1 VFWFW
6 FFAGP
11 ALVLAFLSLRGERK
25 RAAYVAGQLA
35 ESLPPYIT
43 GDLPPATVIVPVK
56 GNDPGLR
63 ENLAALA
70 AQDYPDYELIVVAHC
85 AVDIP
90 PGVLPARVR
99 VVLAHA
105 EEPSTGEK
113 VLNLRTAV
121 RFARRDSLVY
131 AFADSDGR
139 VSRAWLRALAAPLLR
154 STPDAQV
161 GASSGYRWFAPEP
174 PDFWSLM
181 RSVWDAVIGGTFG
194 PGSNAFAWGGS
205 MAIRRETFHAIR
217 VPEFWRDTVS
227 DDYALSD
234 AVDRAGLRIVFA
246 PGAIA
251 VSTDR
256 IGGRAFL
263 AWARRQLTITR
274 VYRARLWWTALGAH
288 IFYCGGM
295 AAAIAASIQGHRG
308 AEWVLLAQLSPGM
321 LKGANRATLAAAEL
335 PEYKAWFDRHAWV
348 HTIWVPL
355 ATWIWLIV
363 LLASAFGNQIEWR
376 GNRYSLKSGAGS
388 KPAAAS

>member
-1 VFWFW
+1 MWWFW

-25 RAAYVAGQLA
+25 RAAYVAGKLA
-35 ESLPPYIT
+35 EERLAD
-43 GDLPPATVIVPVK
+43 GVLPPATVIVPVK
-56 GNDPGLR
+56 GPDPGLR

-70 AQDYPDYELIVVAHC
+70 AQDYPDYELIVVAHS
-85 AVDIP
+85 AADVP
-90 PGVLPARVR
+90 AGVLPAHVR

-105 EEPSTGEK
+105 QEPGTGEK

-121 RFARRDSLVY
+121 RFARRDSLLY

-139 VSRAWLRALAAPLLR
+139 VSPLWLRALAAPLLP
-154 STPDAQV
+154 STPDAQI
-161 GASSGYRWFAPEP
+161 GASTGYRWYAPAP

-181 RSVWDAVIGGTFG
+181 RSVWDAVIAGTFG
-194 PGSNAFAWGGS
+194 PGPNAFAWGGS
-205 MAIRRETFHAIR
+205 MAILRETFHAIH
-217 VPEFWRDTVS
+217 VSDFWRDTVS

-234 AVDRAGLRIVFA
+234 AVHRAGLRIVFA
-246 PGAIA
+246 PGAMA

-256 IGGRAFL
+256 TGGRAFL

-274 VYRARLWWTALGAH
+274 VYRPRLWWTALIAH

-295 AAAIAASIQGHRG
+295 AAAIAASIQGSRG

-321 LKGANRATLAAAEL
+321 LKGANRATLAKAEL

-348 HTIWVPL
+348 HTLWVPL
-355 ATWIWLIV
+355 GTWIWLIV
-363 LLASAFGNQIEWR
+363 LLASAFGNHIQWR
-376 GNRYSLKSGAGS
+376 GNRYRLRTVH
-388 KPAAAS
+388 PPV

>member
-1 VFWFW
+1 VWWFW

-25 RAAYVAGQLA
+25 RAAYVAGKLA
-35 ESLPPYIT
+35 EERLAD
-43 GDLPPATVIVPVK
+43 GVLPPATVIVPVK
-56 GNDPGLR
+56 GPDPGLR

-70 AQDYPDYELIVVAHC
+70 AQDYPDYELIVVAHS
-85 AVDIP
+85 AADVP
-90 PGVLPARVR
+90 AGVLPAHVR

-105 EEPSTGEK
+105 QEPGTGEK

-121 RFARRDSLVY
+121 RFARRDSLLY

-139 VSRAWLRALAAPLLR
+139 VSPLWLRALAAPLLP
-154 STPDAQV
+154 STPDAQI
-161 GASSGYRWFAPEP
+161 GASTGYRWYAPAP

-181 RSVWDAVIGGTFG
+181 RSVWDAVIAGTFG
-194 PGSNAFAWGGS
+194 PGPNAFAWGGS
-205 MAIRRETFHAIR
+205 MAILRETFHAIH
-217 VPEFWRDTVS
+217 VSDFWRDTVS

-234 AVDRAGLRIVFA
+234 AVHRAGLRIVFA
-246 PGAIA
+246 PGAMA

-256 IGGRAFL
+256 TGGRAFL

-274 VYRARLWWTALGAH
+274 VYRPRLWWTALIAH

-295 AAAIAASIQGHRG
+295 AAAIAASIQGSRG

-321 LKGANRATLAAAEL
+321 LKGANRATLAKAEL

-348 HTIWVPL
+348 HTLWVPL
-355 ATWIWLIV
+355 GTWIWLIV
-363 LLASAFGNQIEWR
+363 LLASAFGNHIQWR
-376 GNRYSLKSGAGS
+376 GNRYRLRTVH
-388 KPAAAS
+388 PPV

>member
-1 VFWFW
+1 MLWFW

-25 RAAYVAGQLA
+25 RAAYVAGRLA
-35 ESLPPYIT
+35 EAPPP
-43 GDLPPATVIVPVK
+43 DMDKALPPATVIVPVK
-56 GNDPGLR
+56 GGDPGLR

-70 AQDYPDYELIVVAHC
+70 AQDYPNYELIVVAHR
-85 AVDIP
+85 AADIP
-90 PGVLPARVR
+90 AGVLPARAR

-105 EEPSTGEK
+105 QEPGTGEK

-121 RFARRDSLVY
+121 RFARKDSLLY

-139 VSRAWLRALAAPLLR
+139 VSRTWLRALASPLSR
-154 STPDAQV
+154 SMSTSMTDTRV
-161 GASSGYRWFAPEP
+161 GASTGYRWYAPEP

-181 RSVWDAVIGGTFG
+181 RSVWDAVIGGTFSS
-194 PGSNAFAWGGS
+194 GSNAFAWGGS

-217 VPEFWRDTVS
+217 VPDFWRDTVS

-234 AVDRAGLRIVFA
+234 AVRRAGLRIVFA
-246 PGAIA
+246 PGAMA

-256 IGGRAFL
+256 TSGRAFL

-274 VYRARLWWTALGAH
+274 VYRPRLWWTALAAH

-295 AAAIAASIQGHRG
+295 AAAIIASIHGSRG

-321 LKGANRATLAAAEL
+321 LKGANRATLAKAEL
-335 PEYKAWFDRHAWV
+335 PEYKPWFDRHAWV
-348 HTIWVPL
+348 HTLWVPL

-363 LLASAFGNQIEWR
+363 LLASAFGNRIEWR
-376 GNRYSLKSGAGS
+376 GNRYRLKTVHPRA
-388 KPAAAS
+388 